1 MEQTN
6 KKIEQRRNREDER
19 ETTFASKIIEED
31 VYARSPRIKLITNN
45 SLGAALGPIYLG
57 LTFPFGTVEQPCS
70 FSSNQRMREV
80 SRRGH

>member
-19 ETTFASKIIEED
+19 ETFASKIIEED

-45 SLGAALGPIYLG
+45 SLGAALGP
-57 LTFPFGTVEQPCS
+57 
-70 FSSNQRMREV
+70 
-80 SRRGH
+80 

>member
-1 MEQTN
+1 MGDFNYSLFKERRWKKQT

-45 SLGAALGPIYLG
+45 SLGAALGP
-57 LTFPFGTVEQPCS
+57 
-70 FSSNQRMREV
+70 
-80 SRRGH
+80 

>member
-45 SLGAALGPIYLG
+45 SLGAALGP
-57 LTFPFGTVEQPCS
+57 
-70 FSSNQRMREV
+70 
-80 SRRGH
+80 